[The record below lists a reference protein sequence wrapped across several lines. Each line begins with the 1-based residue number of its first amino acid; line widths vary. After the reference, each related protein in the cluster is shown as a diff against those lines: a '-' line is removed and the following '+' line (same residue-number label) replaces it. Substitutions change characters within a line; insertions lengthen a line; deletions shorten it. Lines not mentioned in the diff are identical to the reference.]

1 MFERYLLD
9 AEQKAKF
16 FRIFIIVLAITIV
29 IGAFNYFI
37 GGNSLFYVALLALAL
52 AYPVI
57 HYVRSMPKLESE
69 LQHGANALLKRHE
82 RELVVFWS
90 IFLAAVVG
98 MYLMLPW
105 TKDFT
110 FQEAFVSSVSGNIT
124 NTAAPFMQILL
135 NNLQVL
141 GFTFVIGFIAFSG
154 LIFILLWNASIVVYV
169 LSELSKSTAALH
181 GILYMS
187 HGLLE
192 IGGYILIGMVGS
204 ILAYRVDRRKN
215 FNHEIDKIFI
225 KDISLLALCAVLLIV
240 IGAVIE
246 VS

>member
-9 AEQKAKF
+9 AEEKAQF

-29 IGAFNYFI
+29 VGIFNHFI
-37 GGNSLFYVALLALAL
+37 GGNSLFYVALLGLAI

-57 HYVRSMPKLESE
+57 EYIRSMPKLEAE
-69 LQHGANALLKRHE
+69 LQHGASALVQRHE

-90 IFLAAVVG
+90 IFLAALVG
-98 MYLMLPW
+98 MYIMLPW
-105 TKDFT
+105 TSDFT
-110 FQEAFVSSVSGNIT
+110 FQEAFYSSFSGNVT
-124 NTAAPFMQILL
+124 NISAPFTTILL

-154 LIFILLWNASIVVYV
+154 LIFVLLWNASIVVYV
-169 LSELSKSTAALH
+169 LSELPASTAAFH
-181 GILYMS
+181 GLLYMS

-192 IGGYILIGMVGS
+192 IGGYVLIAMVGS
-204 ILAYRVDRRKN
+204 ILAYRIDRRKN
-215 FNHEIDKIFI
+215 FNHEIDMVFI